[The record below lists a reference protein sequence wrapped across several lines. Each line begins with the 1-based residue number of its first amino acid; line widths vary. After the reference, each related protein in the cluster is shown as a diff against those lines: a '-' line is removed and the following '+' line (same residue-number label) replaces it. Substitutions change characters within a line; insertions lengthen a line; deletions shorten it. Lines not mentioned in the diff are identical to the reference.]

1 MGKNIIKIEGV
12 GKVIVKGKHLSV
24 HYNDGRIMNEYD
36 LLACAADMPDWEV
49 AKSIISF
56 IDRLIPSENYTYT
69 ILRSQVFENQCFLK
83 AMERKA
89 INPEMRKTYLMTD
102 SETGA
107 TKIGH
112 SINPPKRER
121 TLQSEK
127 KEIKLMLIC
136 DKDVERELHKEYE
149 CKHIRGEWYNLT
161 KRDICNIIKQ
171 YNFKPYGN
179 NNK

>member
-24 HYNDGRIMNEYD
+24 HYNDGRVMDEYD
-36 LLACAADMPDWEV
+36 LLACAADMSDWKV
-49 AKSIISF
+49 AKSVISF
-56 IDRLIPSENYTYT
+56 IDRLIPFDNYTYN
-69 ILRSQVFENQCFLK
+69 ILRSQVFENHCLLRK
-83 AMERKA
+83 IGRRVVDER
-89 INPEMRKTYLMTD
+89 MRKTYLMTD

-107 TKIGH
+107 TKIGR
-112 SINPPKRER
+112 SINPPKREK

-127 KEIKLMLIC
+127 KEISLLMIC

-171 YNFKPYGN
+171 YNFKPYGK